1 MSEQAGAAAADR
13 GDAPAQPLRG
23 DSAGRR
29 LWRQRASEP
38 SGAVRRAAWSGLALT
53 VGQLAL
59 MATNLVLSLGLG
71 YAGGLAVVGATA
83 PAVLV
88 FQLTCGVLQRTFAEA
103 TLLASAHT
111 GRTGDRQ
118 AARWSVAGALLGGT
132 AGGLVAVLASVAVPH
147 APVRYAV
154 VYAAGIPFAIALD
167 IGRSADVAQGKAR
180 AAFADA
186 AAWLT
191 VHIGLTTTF
200 AAVHSPMGICLSWT
214 LVNVV
219 FCAVAALR
227 GYRSPALRGLT
238 GWLRS
243 RRGLMGSASLDA
255 LLVGLTPLL
264 ALQATALVA
273 PAATVGAI
281 RVLQQ
286 LFAPLAFLSIV
297 LRRVLI
303 YLRRAE
309 VRSTV
314 GEDFRDGVLAML
326 LTVAGGVLLGAAVV
340 LGRRYVAALAFI
352 PAGTAMVA
360 AGWSGP

>member
-1 MSEQAGAAAADR
+1 RPGGRRAGPVDVAGTVRAGRRGSGQPRAAHAHLAARRAARSGGGVGWPVRVRGLRRPGRGRPVPGRTAGPGVPGRTRPGGRTVGRPLGTGRRPSGETGGAVSEQAGAAAADR

-23 DSAGRR
+23 DPAGRR

-186 AAWLT
+186 AVWLT

-255 LLVGLTPLL
+255 LLVGL
-264 ALQATALVA
+264 
-273 PAATVGAI
+273 
-281 RVLQQ
+281 
-286 LFAPLAFLSIV
+286 
-297 LRRVLI
+297 
-303 YLRRAE
+303 
-309 VRSTV
+309 
-314 GEDFRDGVLAML
+314 
-326 LTVAGGVLLGAAVV
+326 
-340 LGRRYVAALAFI
+340 
-352 PAGTAMVA
+352 
-360 AGWSGP
+360 